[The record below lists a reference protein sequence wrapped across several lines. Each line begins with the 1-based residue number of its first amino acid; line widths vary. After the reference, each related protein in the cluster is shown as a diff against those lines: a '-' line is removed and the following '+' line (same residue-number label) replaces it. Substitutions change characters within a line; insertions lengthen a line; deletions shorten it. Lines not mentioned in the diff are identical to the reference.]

1 MKKIT
6 PISPELQQKLI
17 QYAHRL
23 NASAFSLDPNNNEE
37 FSLSIVRDYYQSKM
51 HMDRKDQMLIIV
63 NQEGKA
69 LNYISKGTLSQEYE
83 IKIANY
89 LAKKLI
95 EEYTSVSSLK
105 ELTMQGF
112 AIIKVYP
119 DKTKLPVLFPPKE
132 LTLEQ
137 NDFLQSFAI
146 EVNRNIGNET
156 LELNAKNTYKKPNSS
171 SDLQTSLKK

>member
-23 NASAFSLDPNNNEE
+23 NASAFSLDPNNNEK
-37 FSLSIVRDYYQSKM
+37 FSLSIVREYYQSKM

-69 LNYISKGTLSQEYE
+69 LNYISKGTLSEEYE

-95 EEYTSVSSLK
+95 EEYTPVSSLK

-112 AIIKVYP
+112 TIIKVYP
-119 DKTKLPVLFPPKE
+119 DKTKDPVILPPKE
-132 LTLEQ
+132 LTPEQ
-137 NDFLQSFAI
+137 NAFLQSVDL
-146 EVNRNIGNET
+146 EVNQYIGN
-156 LELNAKNTYKKPNSS
+156 KKSNSS

>member
-17 QYAHRL
+17 RYAHRL
-23 NASAFSLDPNNNEE
+23 NASAFSLDPNNNEK
-37 FSLSIVRDYYQSKM
+37 FSLSIVREYYQSKM
-51 HMDRKDQMLIIV
+51 RMDRKDQMLIIV

-95 EEYTSVSSLK
+95 EEYTPVSSL
-105 ELTMQGF
+105 EDLTMQGF
-112 AIIKVYP
+112 TIIKVYP
-119 DKTKLPVLFPPKE
+119 DKTKDPVILPPKE
-132 LTLEQ
+132 LTSEQ
-137 NDFLQSFAI
+137 NDFLQSFDL
-146 EVNRNIGNET
+146 EVNQYIGN
-156 LELNAKNTYKKPNSS
+156 KKSNSS

>member
-17 QYAHRL
+17 RYAHRL
-23 NASAFSLDPNNNEE
+23 NASAFSLDRNNNEK
-37 FSLSIVRDYYQSKM
+37 FSLSIVREYYQSKM
-51 HMDRKDQMLIIV
+51 RMDRKDQMLIIV

-95 EEYTSVSSLK
+95 EEYTPVSSLK
-105 ELTMQGF
+105 DLTMQGF

-119 DKTKLPVLFPPKE
+119 DKTKDPVILPPKE
-132 LTLEQ
+132 LIPEQ
-137 NDFLQSFAI
+137 NAFLQSFDL
-146 EVNRNIGNET
+146 EVNQYIGN
-156 LELNAKNTYKKPNSS
+156 KKSNSS

>member
-23 NASAFSLDPNNNEE
+23 NASAFSLDPNNNEK
-37 FSLSIVRDYYQSKM
+37 FSLSIVREYYQSKM
-51 HMDRKDQMLIIV
+51 RMDRKDQMLIIV

-69 LNYISKGTLSQEYE
+69 LNYISKGTISQEYE

-95 EEYTSVSSLK
+95 EEYTPVSSLK
-105 ELTMQGF
+105 DLTMQGF

-119 DKTKLPVLFPPKE
+119 DKTKDPVILPPKE
-132 LTLEQ
+132 LTPEQ
-137 NDFLQSFAI
+137 NAFLQSFDL
-146 EVNRNIGNET
+146 EVNQYIGN
-156 LELNAKNTYKKPNSS
+156 KKSNSS
-171 SDLQTSLKK
+171 SDLQTKKKK

>member
-23 NASAFSLDPNNNEE
+23 NASAFSLDPNNNEK
-37 FSLSIVRDYYQSKM
+37 FSLSIVREYYQSMM
-51 HMDRKDQMLIIV
+51 HMDYYYFYEQK
-63 NQEGKA
+63 KC
-69 LNYISKGTLSQEYE
+69 LNYISKGTLSEEYE

-95 EEYTSVSSLK
+95 EEYTPVSSLK
-105 ELTMQGF
+105 DLTMQGF

-119 DKTKLPVLFPPKE
+119 DKTKDPVILPPKE
-132 LTLEQ
+132 LTPEQ
-137 NDFLQSFAI
+137 NAFLQSFDL
-146 EVNRNIGNET
+146 EVNQYIGN
-156 LELNAKNTYKKPNSS
+156 KKSNSS